1 MIEIIGL
8 NKKFNVD
15 ILKNINLKL
24 ECGNIYILKGISG
37 SGKTTLL
44 NILTGLDKNYEGSC
58 LINGQE
64 LKKLK
69 NNELSN
75 YQSNIGYVM
84 QKSLLFKNL
93 TILDNLKLIDDNET
107 EIKALAKKF
116 NVENILKKYPK
127 QISGGER
134 QRIALIRA
142 LLKDHSII
150 ILDEPTSSLD
160 HSNSLKFVEYLEKID
175 YSNKIIIIA
184 THKSIYDNIATSIL
198 NIRYGNI
205 TEEIIKKIK
214 SNLILKN
221 NYNKIS
227 KQFIWSNRKSFG
239 IFFNL
244 IMIIFITSILIVTSI
259 KIKFQSEFI
268 KIKMQDYPYKVLDTN
283 NFLASEIPE
292 IIEEE
297 YQNYVIEEEDYMVYP
312 LLKKEDSVFKKRGVI
327 AYGNFPKNNKEI
339 LINKELAMLKFANL
353 DFNNIIGK
361 TLKIKNE
368 DYIITGIIDVENNEE
383 IYIGFY
389 EDINN
394 YPSNLPAAFLDYNK
408 IKNIGTLKS
417 VGLYDII
424 LIKIKDKYLMN
435 VYTTNKYERQIV
447 GFSAYSYYSYQ
458 YNHIINNTKHSSNMA
473 IIVMICLSLLLILFL
488 TNQITLE
495 LFYKE
500 KEIGYLQIFNFSK
513 RQLKLIYILEYL
525 INILID
531 FLISYG
537 LYIIIVIFIY
547 LKKGLNYFVNP
558 FYTFLIFIVLILYSL
573 IIIYIPLRK
582 IINKDIIKL
591 IK

>member
-513 RQLKLIYILEYL
+513 RQLKLNKYSNRLFNFVWSLYYNSNFYL
-525 INILID
+525 
-531 FLISYG
+531 F
-537 LYIIIVIFIY
+537 
-547 LKKGLNYFVNP
+547 KKR
-558 FYTFLIFIVLILYSL
+558 T
-573 IIIYIPLRK
+573 
-582 IINKDIIKL
+582 
-591 IK
+591 

>member
-84 QKSLLFKNL
+84 QKSLLFKKL